1 LGLPLFSSDIFV
13 LSSLRF
19 GVASFFIRG
28 LGFYPMNKGRN
39 NAPSF
44 VAGLSG
50 VTTFVKYRASV
61 ASDLDNGDQCFGER
75 SLYYYFGVTCAL
87 PH

>member
-1 LGLPLFSSDIFV
+1 
-13 LSSLRF
+13 LRF

-44 VAGLSG
+44 VALAYL
-50 VTTFVKYRASV
+50 V
-61 ASDLDNGDQCFGER
+61 
-75 SLYYYFGVTCAL
+75 
-87 PH
+87 